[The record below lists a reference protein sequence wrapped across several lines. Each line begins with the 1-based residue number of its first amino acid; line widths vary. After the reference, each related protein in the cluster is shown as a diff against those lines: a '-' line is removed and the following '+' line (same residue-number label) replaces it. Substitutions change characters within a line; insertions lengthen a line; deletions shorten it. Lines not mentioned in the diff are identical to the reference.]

1 MRLTRFTDYALR
13 VLILLGLTEDRLV
26 TIEEIGTRY
35 GISANHLTKIV
46 HRLGKLGYIETVRGK
61 GGGIRLARPTSQI
74 NLGDV
79 VRDFEE
85 DMTIVECFDPSTSS
99 CSIEP
104 NCRLQAILRD
114 SLKAFLQTLEQY
126 TLADLVRPRRKLRF
140 LLDIDSP

>member
-26 TIEEIGTRY
+26 TIHEIGTRY
-35 GISANHLTKIV
+35 DISANHLTKVV
-46 HRLGKLGYIETVRGK
+46 HRLGKCGYIETVRGK
-61 GGGIRLARPTSQI
+61 GGGIRLARSTNSI
-74 NLGDV
+74 RLSDV

-85 DMTIVECFDPSTSS
+85 DMTLVECFDAATSS

-114 SLKAFLQTLEQY
+114 SLKAFLKTLDEY

-140 LLDIDSP
+140 LLEIDP